1 MNRWPSYE
9 LTGRDVVS
17 GTGFI
22 VLLGYAVISVFVAN
36 PDLQHSNA
44 TTLLS
49 LAVAAQILLFLL
61 LMAWRWLLSIWG
73 HQAHG
78 LEVVI
83 AFAVISSVRA
93 IALAMALDAS
103 GVTEGVDW
111 ARRLGAS
118 VIGYTAALA
127 IVDIAQ
133 GGLRRHRQQT
143 MLLRARQ
150 EQARRTRDETL
161 VSITEERDSTVRQ
174 VQNDLLKRIQAI
186 TGNDPSAA
194 LDALRTAT
202 DELVRP
208 LSHMLA
214 EAAPPLKFVDLEPD
228 TSSREIRAFIRDA
241 TDGRPLSPLLTA
253 LLFLTFTF
261 PYLIIN
267 VDFWLACL
275 TSAIAIV
282 IIIATLTIVNAIYAR
297 VSTNWTIPSRLALM
311 VGLIFMS
318 GVLLSLPSSVLLTQ
332 EPDRTMTNM
341 FAVAALLDVLV
352 IASIC
357 AHGARALD
365 RRIIGQLE
373 EASVQLERA
382 STRACCLNW
391 LEHRSLARAMHG
403 PVQNAVWWAAIEL
416 EQAIDQGRA
425 DADLIAKLQSQV
437 LSSLLQSGDRS
448 AGNTDL
454 VAALEALAQT
464 WAGACEISWDIDGKV
479 MVAIKDDPLAGF
491 AAKEITSEACWN
503 AIRHGHAA
511 NIRAYLDIIGA
522 DTIRIRVVDDG
533 TVEPQDDTPGIG
545 TAMIVDMSI
554 RWQRRREGESTIFE
568 ADIAFE
574 VASPACTSLSV

>member
-1 MNRWPSYE
+1 MNHWPSYE

-22 VLLGYAVISVFVAN
+22 VLLGYSLITVFIAN
-36 PDLQHSNA
+36 PDLQLSDA
-44 TTLLS
+44 TTVLS

-61 LMAWRWLLSIWG
+61 LMAWRWLLSTWG
-73 HQAHG
+73 YQAHG

-83 AFAVISSVRA
+83 AFAVISLVRA

-111 ARRLGAS
+111 VRRLGGS

-127 IVDIAQ
+127 ILDIAQ
-133 GGLRRHRQQT
+133 GSLRRHRQQT

-194 LDALRTAT
+194 LDALRAATA
-202 DELVRP
+202 EVVRP

-214 EAAPPLKFVDLEPD
+214 EAAPPLKFVDPDPD

-282 IIIATLTIVNAIYAR
+282 IIIVTLTIGNAINAR
-297 VSTNWTIPSRLALM
+297 VLANWTIPSRLALM
-311 VGLIFMS
+311 VGWIFMS
-318 GVLLSLPSSVLLTQ
+318 GILLSLPSAVLLTQ

-341 FAVAALLDVLV
+341 FAGTALFDVLV
-352 IASIC
+352 IASVC
-357 AHGARALD
+357 AHGARELD
-365 RRIIGQLE
+365 RRIVGQLE
-373 EASVQLERA
+373 EAAVLMERA
-382 STRACCLNW
+382 STRAHCLNW

-403 PVQNAVWWAAIEL
+403 PVQNAIWWAAIEL

-437 LSSLLQSGDRS
+437 LSSLVPTDDRS
-448 AGNTDL
+448 AGNTDPG
-454 VAALEALAQT
+454 VALKALAQT
-464 WAGACEISWDIDGKV
+464 WAGACEISWDIDVKASA
-479 MVAIKDDPLAGF
+479 AIKDDPLAGF
-491 AAKEITSEACWN
+491 AAKEITIEACWN
-503 AIRHGHAA
+503 AIRHGHAGHV
-511 NIRAYLDIIGA
+511 RADLDVIGA
-522 DTIRIRVVDDG
+522 ETIRIRVVDDG
-533 TVEPQDDTPGIG
+533 AVEVQDNTPGVG
-545 TAMIVDMSI
+545 AAMIEDMSI

-574 VASPACTSLSV
+574 VASSAYTSLSV

>member
-1 MNRWPSYE
+1 MRRWCQSP
-9 LTGRDVVS
+9 
-17 GTGFI
+17 
-22 VLLGYAVISVFVAN
+22 
-36 PDLQHSNA
+36 
-44 TTLLS
+44 
-49 LAVAAQILLFLL
+49 
-61 LMAWRWLLSIWG
+61 
-73 HQAHG
+73 
-78 LEVVI
+78 
-83 AFAVISSVRA
+83 
-93 IALAMALDAS
+93 
-103 GVTEGVDW
+103 
-111 ARRLGAS
+111 
-118 VIGYTAALA
+118 
-127 IVDIAQ
+127 
-133 GGLRRHRQQT
+133 
-143 MLLRARQ
+143 
-150 EQARRTRDETL
+150 
-161 VSITEERDSTVRQ
+161 
-174 VQNDLLKRIQAI
+174 KR
-186 TGNDPSAA
+186 NDPSAA

-357 AHGARALD
+357 VHGARALD